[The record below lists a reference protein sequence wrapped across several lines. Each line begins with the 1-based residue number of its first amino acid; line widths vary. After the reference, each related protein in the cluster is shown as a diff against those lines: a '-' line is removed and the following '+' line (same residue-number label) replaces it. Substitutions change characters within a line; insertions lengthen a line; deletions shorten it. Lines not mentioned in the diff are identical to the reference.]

1 MPQNRNLPDWLE
13 GFLKYTE
20 TVETASIYR
29 KWVGIMCLSSA
40 LQRKVKVDWGV
51 GLKFYPN
58 FYIILVGKSAA
69 GKGTAM
75 RPALDIMKEIPG
87 IQLSAQ
93 ATSLQALISKLKDI
107 GVPDL
112 KDGDFKAY
120 HSSLTVYSEE
130 FTVFL
135 GYKNN

>member
-1 MPQNRNLPDWLE
+1 MSSQKRNLPDWLD

-75 RPALDIMKEIPG
+75 RPALDIMKEISG

-93 ATSLQALISKLKDI
+93 ATSLQALI
-107 GVPDL
+107 V
-112 KDGDFKAY
+112 
-120 HSSLTVYSEE
+120 V
-130 FTVFL
+130 
-135 GYKNN
+135 YKNVLLLFFLQMLNKLLLSFYVHCESCYYDLN